1 MAEKIPETY
10 SDGVS
15 NIHWCGNMV
24 KIDFVSYDPKES
36 GKPPVPEV
44 TRRIVIPPQGLL
56 ALADSINALIEKLVA
71 AGIFQKPEQKK

>member
-1 MAEKIPETY
+1 MAKTEIY

-24 KIDFVSYDPKES
+24 KMDLVSYDPKEN

-44 TRRIVIPPQGLL
+44 TTRIVMSPQGLL
-56 ALADSINALIEKLVA
+56 ALSDSVNALIDKLVV
-71 AGIFQKPEQKK
+71 AGVFQKPEKQ

>member
-1 MAEKIPETY
+1 MERKEIY

-24 KIDFVSYDPKES
+24 KLDLVSYDPKES

-44 TRRIVIPPQGLL
+44 TTRVVMPPQGLL
-56 ALADSINALIEKLVA
+56 ALAESANKLIEKLVA
-71 AGIFQKPEQKK
+71 AGVFQKPEQQ